1 MSGAGISA
9 STNTCSALQSDLP
22 GREGPPEPST
32 VRRNFRLG
40 VINGALMNL
49 AHTFEDPRTILP
61 VFVLRLTSSDA
72 MVGLVSGIFM
82 AGWYLPQFLVSSLI
96 EHKDKKLPYYMLWSK
111 IRIGSRV
118 LMVLSIFLIGDSH
131 PSLLFWAFLLFWT
144 TTSLGGGF
152 AGVPFLD
159 VVAKTV
165 PERRRG
171 SFFGVRRL
179 IGALLGIGAGFVA
192 KAVLAPEF
200 ILGFPANYGTLMG
213 MATVAAGV
221 AVYSFCK
228 IEEPVGFA
236 SSSRR
241 PLGEHVRSG
250 LALLRGDS
258 NFRGFL
264 LTRVLWSATAMAF
277 PFYAVY
283 AVTDLGMSE
292 STVGIF
298 VTLWVVGTLLANFI
312 WGQVIDRYGSRAGL
326 VWSGILGIAAPLIAC
341 AVFLVPEGSSPAAY
355 LPSDLAADEDL
366 GLRHILFMSTF
377 VANAFAFNGR
387 LIGNFTYLLEMAPS
401 DRRPTYIGLANTLAF
416 PLALSPVL
424 GGAVAS
430 WTGYFWLFTAAA
442 VVGIGGLWSVIL
454 LKDTG
459 SRRVPSVELGAVG
472 R

>member
-9 STNTCSALQSDLP
+9 STNTCSALPSDLP
-22 GREGPPEPST
+22 GGEGQREPST

-49 AHTFEDPRTILP
+49 AHTFEDARTILP

-96 EHKDKKLPYYMLWSK
+96 EHKEKKLPYYMLWSK

-118 LMVLSIFLIGDSH
+118 LMVLSVFLIGDSH
-131 PSLLFWAFLLFWT
+131 PSLLFWTFLLFWT

-179 IGALLGIGAGFVA
+179 IGAALGIGAGFVA
-192 KAVLAPEF
+192 KAVLAPDF
-200 ILGFPANYGTLMG
+200 ILGFPDNYGALMA

-236 SSSRR
+236 RSSRR

-250 LALLRGDS
+250 LALLRSDS
-258 NFRGFL
+258 NFRQFL

-298 VTLWVVGTLLANFI
+298 VTLWVVGTLLANFV
-312 WGQVIDRYGSRAGL
+312 WSQVIDRYGSRAAL
-326 VWSGILGIAAPLIAC
+326 VWSGILAIASPLIAC
-341 AVFLVPEGSSPAAY
+341 AVSFVPEASSPAAY
-355 LPSDLAADEDL
+355 VPSDLAAEEGL
-366 GLRHILFMSTF
+366 GLKHMLFMSTF

-387 LIGNFTYLLEMAPS
+387 LISNFTYLLEMAPF

-430 WTGYFWLFTAAA
+430 WTGYFWLFAAAA
-442 VVGIGGLWSVIL
+442 VVGVGGLWSVIL
-454 LKDTG
+454 LEDAG
-459 SRRVPSVELGAVG
+459 SRSVPSVELGAV
-472 R
+472 RR